1 MIINNAKDAIGWSL
15 VWVGLCSVWVA
26 YSIWMTRRQQRIQM
40 EDGTFEE
47 AGTLRFGTGTVDPA
61 RKGFGAIVYGGLTAL
76 IFGPGGLLLMVT
88 GLVGDWLALGALAV
102 IAVTAWLLCAAAIKR
117 RPERI
122 KAVFDAAWWGL
133 ALVTLATFNLRFHV
147 WANDP
152 GLLWPD
158 DPHGFHLPPLWLNVP
173 ILAFYG
179 TIGLARCLQRR
190 FAVIGKSVSSL
201 L

>member
-1 MIINNAKDAIGWSL
+1 MAQAHPGGAPYTKPRLVVDGIQAKNGNAHVRAESPPL
-15 VWVGLCSVWVA
+15 
-26 YSIWMTRRQQRIQM
+26 
-40 EDGTFEE
+40 
-47 AGTLRFGTGTVDPA
+47 
-61 RKGFGAIVYGGLTAL
+61 GAIVYGGLTAL

-133 ALVTLATFNLRFHV
+133 ALATLATFNLRFHV